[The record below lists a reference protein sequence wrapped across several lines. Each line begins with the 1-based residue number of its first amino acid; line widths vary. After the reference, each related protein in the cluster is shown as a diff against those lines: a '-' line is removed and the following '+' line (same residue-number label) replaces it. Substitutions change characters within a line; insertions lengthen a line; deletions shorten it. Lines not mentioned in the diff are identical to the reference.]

1 MSKLT
6 KHKNGSTTAYN
17 RQIRKDNKKRPCIML
32 IDGVG
37 IDLESSYDITVS
49 KDTNKIYLVKVKP

>member
-17 RQIRKDNKKRPCIML
+17 RKIRKDNEGRPCIML
-32 IDGVG
+32 IDRIG
-37 IDLESSYDITVS
+37 ITLGSCYNVTVS
-49 KDTNKIYLVKVKP
+49 ADTKTIKLEKVEK